1 MVTSA
6 LYSPWDVNDLIHVR
20 VWLPSFPDDYTL
32 KTQTTSLNPEP
43 YILKPEYPDLS
54 QGESQLKSSMLRVS
68 KALSTQ
74 REASQASRD
83 VYP

>member
-1 MVTSA
+1 MILSICACGFPAFLMMYRPEATS
-6 LYSPWDVNDLIHVR
+6 
-20 VWLPSFPDDYTL
+20 YTL
-32 KTQTTSLNPEP
+32 KTQTTTLNPEP
-43 YILKPEYPDLS
+43 YILKPEDPDLS

-83 VYP
+83 VYL